1 MLQKS
6 LNTATKKK
14 KNWLLVPQNE
24 KGAIGW
30 AFLWLI
36 GIPIPI
42 LVLLFLFR
50 GCT

>member
-1 MLQKS
+1 MKILRNQR
-6 LNTATKKK
+6 
-14 KNWLLVPQNE
+14 
-24 KGAIGW
+24 GAMGW

-42 LVLLFLFR
+42 LVILFLVR